1 MSKVENNQSVNTAQF
16 DNAGPV
22 PGQTWTSLPEIPP
35 SQCGIADPVA
45 AALASL
51 AKLADQSRALSR
63 DLKEA
68 QEALRQAQEKKQVDA
83 MRAKADEIRK
93 GAIGQA
99 IALAGSAALHV
110 AAFEASRSAPGAE
123 STNEE
128 LAKVRAN
135 ASPGE
140 ARGIYAE
147 LGRNRDAARAS
158 ESSSRLYSGLAD
170 VSDKSGALP
179 KATYDARG
187 VDHDADAQ
195 LAESRARTAGA
206 KAEQFQDSVDQANE
220 VARKAWDAVRSVHEA
235 RHAAQMAIVAMRG

>member
-1 MSKVENNQSVNTAQF
+1 MSKVESNQSVSAAQF
-16 DNAGPV
+16 EHAGPE
-22 PGQTWTSLPEIPP
+22 PGQTWTSLPAIPP

-99 IALAGSAALHV
+99 VALAGSAALHV
-110 AAFEASRSAPGAE
+110 AAFEASRSAPSGE

-128 LAKVRAN
+128 LAKVRAGE
-135 ASPGE
+135 SPRE
-140 ARGIYAE
+140 AKGIYAE
-147 LGRNRDAARAS
+147 LERNRDAAGAS
-158 ESSSRLYSGLAD
+158 ASSSRLYSGLAD
-170 VSDKSGALP
+170 VSDKSAGLS
-179 KATYDARG
+179 KATYDARA
-187 VDHDADAQ
+187 VDHDANAQ
-195 LAESRARTAGA
+195 QAESRARTAGA
-206 KAEQFQDSVDQANE
+206 KAEQFQDSVDQATE
-220 VARKAWDAVRSVHEA
+220 VARKAWDAIRSVHEA
-235 RHAAQMAIVAMRG
+235 RHSAQMAIVAMRG